1 LKQKYAKTAIV
12 DLHGEKSGNV
22 FGMKLDSVAGSAR
35 LNQKKVNLL
44 LELGSFNTILISKGT
59 NNYG

>member
-1 LKQKYAKTAIV
+1 
-12 DLHGEKSGNV
+12 
-22 FGMKLDSVAGSAR
+22 MRLDSAARSAR

-44 LELGSFNTILISKGT
+44 LELDSFNTILISKGI

>member
-1 LKQKYAKTAIV
+1 LKLKYVKTAV
-12 DLHGEKSGNV
+12 ARLHGEKSGSV
-22 FGMKLDSVAGSAR
+22 PGMKLDSAARNAR

-44 LELGSFNTILISKGT
+44 LELDSFNTILISKGT

>member
-1 LKQKYAKTAIV
+1 LKQKYVKTAIV
-12 DLHGEKSGNV
+12 RLHGEKSGNV
-22 FGMKLDSVAGSAR
+22 FGMKLDSVAGSVR

-44 LELGSFNTILISKGT
+44 LELASFNTILISKGT

>member
-1 LKQKYAKTAIV
+1 LKLKYVKTAV
-12 DLHGEKSGNV
+12 ARLYGEKSGSV
-22 FGMKLDSVAGSAR
+22 LGMKLDSAARNAR

-44 LELGSFNTILISKGT
+44 LELDSFNTILISKGI

>member
-1 LKQKYAKTAIV
+1 
-12 DLHGEKSGNV
+12 
-22 FGMKLDSVAGSAR
+22 MKLDSVAGSAR

-44 LELGSFNTILISKGT
+44 LELASFNTILISKGT